1 MDSLEARLHFSIFV
15 SSDRQTMLKSLPD
28 LKPKKVKRFS
38 QDGEGD
44 GLQHTKFSSLSS
56 PGVRCLRVSPRKA
69 RAPHLPK
76 SVCLVHSQ
84 TFTVSVIHSAQSV
97 CMKRRQAL
105 KEEILSAVTQ
115 NLNANHKQTNRRRDP
130 YGKKRH
136 PHSSWI
142 TFWPTAHLSS
152 PFHHSPH
159 PHHSFRPDTLFVC
172 FLLTH

>member
-1 MDSLEARLHFSIFV
+1 MDETNIEVTNSSVTSVHFRSLGV
-15 SSDRQTMLKSLPD
+15 SSDRQTILQTLPHIKPGRAKS
-28 LKPKKVKRFS
+28 FS

-44 GLQHTKFSSLSS
+44 GLQYTKFSSLSS

-84 TFTVSVIHSAQSV
+84 TSTVTVIHSAQSV
-97 CMKRRQAL
+97 CMKRHQAL

-130 YGKKRH
+130 YGKRRH
-136 PHSSWI
+136 PYSSWI
-142 TFWPTAHLSS
+142 TL
-152 PFHHSPH
+152 
-159 PHHSFRPDTLFVC
+159 
-172 FLLTH
+172 